1 MIHRREML
9 LKKDYK
15 QKLKEVEQYERSTEL
30 QVPDLFRFAS
40 TPKRRIRRPDEM
52 MFVPMDVPN

>member
-1 MIHRREML
+1 M
-9 LKKDYK
+9 KKDYK
-15 QKLKEVEQYERSTEL
+15 LKLKEVEQYERSTEL